1 MRTFLRTLAV
11 LMTLGF
17 SSMAFAAGDRPM
29 DVVVMNA
36 TGNVAF
42 KGKTAGNGT
51 FATGKLEPGNYVVQ
65 LNSKDASVKGA
76 QYMVVVSAGKKK
88 ISADAVAGEKLMAGG
103 VALKVDVA
111 APATNITGQITSGNV
126 VGANAGSAAKGNGK
140 VKIINGKRYVWQG
153 AETGSHIGGRWVE
166 EGTASN
172 VRKGGAEALSG
183 MQDKGSQ
190 GQAVSGGQ

>member
-1 MRTFLRTLAV
+1 MKTFLRTLAV

-36 TGNVAF
+36 TGKVAF

-76 QYMVVVSAGKKK
+76 QYMVVVSAGKRK

-103 VALKVDVA
+103 VALKVRSPVS
-111 APATNITGQITSGNV
+111 PL
-126 VGANAGSAAKGNGK
+126 NASAF
-140 VKIINGKRYVWQG
+140 V
-153 AETGSHIGGRWVE
+153 
-166 EGTASN
+166 
-172 VRKGGAEALSG
+172 LS
-183 MQDKGSQ
+183 
-190 GQAVSGGQ
+190 